1 MNRSFS
7 RSVGTSSQQQNVP
20 KYFDILP
27 YPPLK
32 VRVHPVVILTILD
45 ANLRREDGQMN
56 VIGTLLGTVSEG
68 NVVDISDCFVDR
80 HSLTDEGLLQIIKD
94 HHETMYELKQQVC
107 GSGAKDIVVGWFC
120 TGSEMTE
127 LTCAVHGWF
136 KQFSSVSKFH
146 PQPPLTEPI
155 HLMVNTAMDRDN
167 LSIKAYMQVPMNM
180 AKDAC
185 FQFQEL
191 PLELFT
197 SSSDRAGLSLLLKVR
212 EANWKWRQQQEG
224 SNSRA
229 GALAGTPFSSAGA
242 VAALSDT
249 PAVAGVPVIKQGLG
263 AALEKLADQ
272 LARCGVY
279 VQDVLDGKEKADPEI
294 GRFLSKAL
302 CVEAVQELEI
312 FEQMCQNALQDN
324 LMVVHL
330 TSLARLQFA
339 VAEKLNTSFF

>member
-1 MNRSFS
+1 MMRSVS
-7 RSVGTSSQQQNVP
+7 RSVGTSSQQHNVP
-20 KYFDILP
+20 KHFDILP

-32 VRVHPVVILTILD
+32 VRVHPVVVLTILD
-45 ANLRREDGQMN
+45 AYLRREEGQMN

-94 HHETMYELKQQVC
+94 HHETMYELKQQVS

-136 KQFSSVSKFH
+136 KQFNTVSKFH

-155 HLMVNTAMDRDN
+155 HLMVNTTMDRDN

-191 PLELFT
+191 PLELFA

-212 EANWKWRQQQEG
+212 EANRRHRQQHEG
-224 SNSRA
+224 NRA
-229 GALAGTPFSSAGA
+229 SALSSSAPSSAAA
-242 VAALSDT
+242 VAAISDT
-249 PAVAGVPVIKQGLG
+249 PGVAGVPVIKQGLG
-263 AALEKLADQ
+263 AALEKLSDQ
-272 LARCGVY
+272 LNKCGAY
-279 VQDVLDGKEKADPEI
+279 VRSVLDGSEKADPEI

-302 CVEAVQELEI
+302 CVEAVQDLEV